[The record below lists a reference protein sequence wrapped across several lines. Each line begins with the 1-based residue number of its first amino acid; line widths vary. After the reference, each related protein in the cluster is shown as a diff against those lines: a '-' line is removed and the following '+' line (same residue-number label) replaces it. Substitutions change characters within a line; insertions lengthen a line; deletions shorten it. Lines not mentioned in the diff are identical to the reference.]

1 MSAAQTFTYPPCRLM
16 AGSQE
21 ALDAAMARFAQI
33 EPDDVRLAESS
44 GWSPKR
50 TTLGRAEPVAG
61 VGTFSGR
68 ERRTI
73 TFAPSS
79 RPGWWIRRT
88 DQPEQLD
95 TSVDIAN
102 LWTSAR
108 NLVLRSGSPHN
119 YLRMVE
125 HIVALKGGLG
135 LDNVVIE
142 TNSGD
147 PPLFDESS
155 SPLVDAVRRAGIV
168 ETGDDATYI
177 TVREP
182 LAFSCRRGSF
192 LLFLPDDGS
201 RRLRLD
207 VAISWNTVIGDQRVV
222 FDVTPETFAHGAFAR
237 TNATHRQYLLAK
249 TVGLLF
255 ADTRNLGYNKK
266 NILIHGRR
274 ALPRRKAGQVPRAG
288 VAPRHSRPAGRAL
301 PHGRRQVRGHGGE
314 LPRRPHGGLR
324 RSPHA
329 LQKRPACPYMKR
341 STIHSR
347 LFARARRVIPGGVNS
362 PVRAFN
368 GVGGVPIFVESGSGA
383 RVRTADGRL
392 LDDYCCSWGAMILGH
407 AREEV
412 VEATARAAAG
422 GSTF

>member
-274 ALPRRKAGQVPRAG
+274 WYGEPRFPAERPGKFLEPVWHRATLDLLAALSLTGGDRFVGTVVSFRAG
-288 VAPRHSRPAGRAL
+288 HTEDCDA
-301 PHGRRQVRGHGGE
+301 
-314 LPRRPHGGLR
+314 
-324 RSPHA
+324 
-329 LQKRPACPYMKR
+329 
-341 STIHSR
+341 
-347 LFARARRVIPGGVNS
+347 
-362 PVRAFN
+362 
-368 GVGGVPIFVESGSGA
+368 
-383 RVRTADGRL
+383 VRTLYRKDL
-392 LDDYCCSWGAMILGH
+392 LVRI
-407 AREEV
+407 
-412 VEATARAAAG
+412 
-422 GSTF
+422 